1 LSLSLIGPSPSQE
14 EAGGIREIPSN
25 GGNDFGLCFNLCR
38 LQCHTEPV
46 CEAYPNLVSATL
58 L

>member
-14 EAGGIREIPSN
+14 EAGGISEIPGN
-25 GGNDFGLCFNLCR
+25 GGNDFGLCLNLCR